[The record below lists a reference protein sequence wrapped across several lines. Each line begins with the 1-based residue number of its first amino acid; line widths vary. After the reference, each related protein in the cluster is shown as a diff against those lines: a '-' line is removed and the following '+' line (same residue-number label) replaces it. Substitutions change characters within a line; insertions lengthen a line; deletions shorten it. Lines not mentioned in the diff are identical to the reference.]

1 MSDNELNKT
10 NIWKNFI
17 GLLVLSSII
26 SLAFVFN
33 IKVGFSVFD
42 GIKAISLTI
51 FTIIM
56 IIIII
61 IVISV
66 ILAFL
71 IIIHKLNKETEE
83 MNVE

>member
-1 MSDNELNKT
+1 MSGNELNKT

-33 IKVGFSVFD
+33 INVGFSVFD
-42 GIKAISLTI
+42 GLKVISLTI

-61 IVISV
+61 IIISV

-71 IIIHKLNKETEE
+71 FIIHNLNKENEE
-83 MNVE
+83 MNDE